1 MSPSMAKYRYPYQK
15 IVDLKSSE
23 KTQAE
28 WLLAA
33 AIGRLEQEERTL
45 ARLQE
50 ELAAWHVRML
60 NEAEA
65 GASLAELQMMQ
76 SYVEYLNAAIRKQQE
91 NVRHAFAEKER
102 RREALADRMIDEK
115 VWLKAKERSFH
126 DFRLAQQRAEQNEL
140 DEIASVRFVFTAN

>member
-1 MSPSMAKYRYPYQK
+1 MAKYRYPYQK

-50 ELAAWHVRML
+50 ELAAWHARL
-60 NEAEA
+60 QSEAES

-76 SYVEYLNAAIRKQQE
+76 SYMEYLNVAIRKQRE
-91 NVRHAFAEKER
+91 NVQCALAEKER
-102 RREALADRMIDEK
+102 CREALADRMIDEK
-115 VWLKAKERSFH
+115 VWLKAKERAFQH
-126 DFRLAQQRAEQNEL
+126 FRLAQQRAEQNEI
-140 DEIASVRFVFTAN
+140 DEIASVRFVFSTN

>member
-1 MSPSMAKYRYPYQK
+1 MAKYRYPYQK

-33 AIGRLEQEERTL
+33 AVGKLEQEERTL

-50 ELAAWHVRML
+50 ERSAWLDRL
-60 NEAEA
+60 QREAEG

-76 SYVEYLNAAIRKQQE
+76 SYVDYLNAAIHKQQE
-91 NVRHAFAEKER
+91 NVQQARAEKER
-102 RREALADRMIDEK
+102 RRAALADRMIDEK
-115 VWLKAKERSFH
+115 VWLKAKER
-126 DFRLAQQRAEQNEL
+126 DFRNFMQMRQRTEQNEL
-140 DEIASVRFVFTAN
+140 DEIASVRFVYTAN

>member
-1 MSPSMAKYRYPYQK
+1 MAKFRYPYQK

-33 AIGRLEQEERTL
+33 AIGKLEQEERTL

-50 ELAAWHVRML
+50 ELAAWLDRL
-60 NEAEA
+60 QTEAES
-65 GASLAELQMMQ
+65 GASLAELQIMQ
-76 SYVEYLNAAIRKQQE
+76 SYVEYLNSAIRKQQE
-91 NVRHAFAEKER
+91 NVDRALAEKER

-115 VWLKAKERSFH
+115 VWLKAKERAFQH
-126 DFRLAQQRAEQNEL
+126 FRLEQQRAEQNEL

>member
-1 MSPSMAKYRYPYQK
+1 MAKYRYPYQK

-28 WLLAA
+28 WQLAA

-50 ELAAWHVRML
+50 ELAAWHGRMQA
-60 NEAEA
+60 EAEA

-76 SYVEYLNAAIRKQQE
+76 SYVDYLRDAIRKQHE
-91 NVRHAFAEKER
+91 NVRLAHAEKER
-102 RREALADRMIDEK
+102 CRAALADRMIDEK
-115 VWLKAKERSFH
+115 VWLNAKERA
-126 DFRLAQQRAEQNEL
+126 FRHFLLAQQRAEQNEL
-140 DEIASVRFVFTAN
+140 DEIASVRFVISTN